1 MINSIKQENF
11 KLLKKKS
18 TFIIPLII
26 IALMTLQALLLKN
39 YVPPKI
45 LLESNFGGVFW
56 VTLLLI
62 IQSSTIITMEFHYG
76 TIKNILYRNSSRKN
90 IILSKI
96 LILAIYS
103 LIYFAITIVFS
114 LILCA
119 IFYHDINIFSNVG
132 NELSLFNQMLLGTLG
147 CYIGTWLVLSITLL
161 ISCAMNR
168 SEISIAVGIVFF
180 LITSLLSSILAMAI
194 DRWPWLKWGPI
205 NMMNITS
212 QISDHSLKATTKLEL
227 HELVLG
233 NIFYIIIFLILVVFV
248 FKKKNV

>member
-76 TIKNILYRNSSRKN
+76 TIKNILYRNASRKN
-90 IILSKI
+90 IILS
-96 LILAIYS
+96 LS
-103 LIYFAITIVFS
+103 LIHI
-114 LILCA
+114 
-119 IFYHDINIFSNVG
+119 
-132 NELSLFNQMLLGTLG
+132 
-147 CYIGTWLVLSITLL
+147 
-161 ISCAMNR
+161 
-168 SEISIAVGIVFF
+168 
-180 LITSLLSSILAMAI
+180 
-194 DRWPWLKWGPI
+194 
-205 NMMNITS
+205 
-212 QISDHSLKATTKLEL
+212 
-227 HELVLG
+227 
-233 NIFYIIIFLILVVFV
+233 
-248 FKKKNV
+248 